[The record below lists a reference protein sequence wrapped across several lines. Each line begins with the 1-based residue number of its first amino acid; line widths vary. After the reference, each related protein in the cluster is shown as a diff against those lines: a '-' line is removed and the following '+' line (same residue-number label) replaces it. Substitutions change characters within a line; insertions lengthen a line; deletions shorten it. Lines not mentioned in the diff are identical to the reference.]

1 MNKFDIYLITFGP
14 LVFILFL
21 LYLVFDYYSTNQNA
35 FWNKWT
41 KKTLWFWLPFYGLQ
55 RLIKEVIL
63 KTKK

>member
-1 MNKFDIYLITFGP
+1 MNKFDIYLVAFGP
-14 LVFILFL
+14 FVFILFL

-41 KKTLWFWLPFYGLQ
+41 KKTLWLWLPFYGLQ